1 MPSRSPNPP
10 HPDTTP
16 ASHGKLPAMTSP
28 PEKRFDVGEAEEVFD
43 NDVDGLPNMPP
54 QDDIGWLRTKKRPSH
69 EDKAPKAA
77 RRPQAGTR
85 KPRKT

>member
-1 MPSRSPNPP
+1 
-10 HPDTTP
+10 
-16 ASHGKLPAMTSP
+16 MTSP

-54 QDDIGWLRTKKRPSH
+54 QDDIGWLRTPQRTPH
-69 EDKAPKAA
+69 ERKGKAPGVP
-77 RRPQAGTR
+77 RSPQGGPR

>member
-1 MPSRSPNPP
+1 
-10 HPDTTP
+10 
-16 ASHGKLPAMTSP
+16 MTSP

-54 QDDIGWLRTKKRPSH
+54 QDDVGWLRKPQRTPH
-69 EDKAPKAA
+69 ERKVKAPESSG
-77 RRPQAGTR
+77 PPPAGTR